1 MCKEVIV
8 FHLHKHPSTHESV
21 FCYSRTEY
29 LTRGT
34 HKACLFH
41 PFAHSTP
48 LSGVYLAA
56 LR

>member
-1 MCKEVIV
+1 MCEEIIV
-8 FHLHKHPSTHESV
+8 FHLHKHPSKHESV

-34 HKACLFH
+34 DKACLFH

-48 LSGVYLAA
+48 LTGVYLAA